1 MGDIMCAAFGKVSIV
16 CLLVQ
21 LRYIITAT
29 SYIHMS
35 ITSVQ
40 LLIRVRPFATPW
52 TAARQASLS
61 ITNSQSLLRLMA
73 IELVMPSHHLILCGL
88 QSFPA
93 SGFFPVSQLFTSG
106 GQRIGVSAS
115 ASVLFMV

>member
-61 ITNSQSLLRLMA
+61 ITNSMDMS
-73 IELVMPSHHLILCGL
+73 
-88 QSFPA
+88 
-93 SGFFPVSQLFTSG
+93 
-106 GQRIGVSAS
+106 
-115 ASVLFMV
+115 